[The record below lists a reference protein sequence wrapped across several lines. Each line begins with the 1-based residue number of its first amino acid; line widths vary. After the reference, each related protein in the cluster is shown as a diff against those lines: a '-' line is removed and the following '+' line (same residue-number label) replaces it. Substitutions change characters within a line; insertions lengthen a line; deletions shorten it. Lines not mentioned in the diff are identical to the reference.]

1 MNIQY
6 IYFVLTRII
15 SHGYLLAGEVGER
28 LPRKAAVPLEEVG
41 IVHTQGHV
49 PQLPAPAHAVGAH
62 AHLGELL
69 HAPLF
74 AALVLE
80 PDLEQ
85 TELFLKRTKSYLK

>member
-1 MNIQY
+1 MRKEVVEGLGRIAKGVPV
-6 IYFVLTRII
+6 VLVRLL
-15 SHGYLLAGEVGER
+15 HAWGHAHAAQLAGIGEQVR
-28 LPRKAAVPLEEVG
+28 
-41 IVHTQGHV
+41 
-49 PQLPAPAHAVGAH
+49 AHP
-62 AHLGELL
+62 HLSELL